1 MKWNQSL
8 TVREIQVNILYWLNF
23 VSANNITSFKFNL
36 KICSSLTDGHLCWRS
51 LFSLSQTCVTSSSSS
66 AWSSTKSI
74 CLSEKLRFP
83 DENMA
88 FQNWELAWSIL
99 LIFLEAWENELEN
112 LCRHIGCFHLKA
124 YTSGLSFFL
133 KKSLSSITPSSM
145 SRSHSPVKSC
155 SSLSPETFSVITLM
169 LSELRIL
176 HMVEIDSRSLPLKIL
191 FPSILLINVDFP
203 ALVSPET
210 TYPWSDFCKSQILFE
225 RTLG

>member
-1 MKWNQSL
+1 
-8 TVREIQVNILYWLNF
+8 
-23 VSANNITSFKFNL
+23 
-36 KICSSLTDGHLCWRS
+36 
-51 LFSLSQTCVTSSSSS
+51 
-66 AWSSTKSI
+66 
-74 CLSEKLRFP
+74 
-83 DENMA
+83 
-88 FQNWELAWSIL
+88 
-99 LIFLEAWENELEN
+99 
-112 LCRHIGCFHLKA
+112 
-124 YTSGLSFFL
+124 
-133 KKSLSSITPSSM
+133 M

-210 TYPWSDFCKSQILFE
+210 TNPWSDFCKSQILFE